1 MPFEACR
8 PDACAA
14 GEIGCAQALD
24 QDCVI
29 DFGLDGS
36 WFDLGQR
43 FGSEKPW
50 IHFLVVEIQ

>member
-29 DFGLDGS
+29 DFGLDDS
-36 WFDLGQR
+36 
-43 FGSEKPW
+43 
-50 IHFLVVEIQ
+50 